1 MPGPPGPPIV
11 IAAADPPLEVNQ
23 DAVAVI
29 EDEQK
34 MDEDVPA
41 AEQPG
46 SPRKANVVNRMDPKV
61 WLVPY
66 VSISSD
72 EEEDDSDEEGKF
84 LFAFNIPL
92 LKKVSISVM
101 SDADTVI
108 LVNGSNGNDE
118 EDNDEDGNE
127 ESLAEASLPV
137 ENIIKEARSL
147 SVSAPDVPVVTID

>member
-1 MPGPPGPPIV
+1 MPGPPGPPIA
-11 IAAADPPLEVNQ
+11 IAAAEPPLEVNQ
-23 DAVAVI
+23 DAVAVV
-29 EDEQK
+29 EDEQE
-34 MDEDVPA
+34 MEEDVPA

-46 SPRKANVVNRMDPKV
+46 SPCKANVVNRMDPKI

>member
-1 MPGPPGPPIV
+1 
-11 IAAADPPLEVNQ
+11 
-23 DAVAVI
+23 
-29 EDEQK
+29 
-34 MDEDVPA
+34 
-41 AEQPG
+41 
-46 SPRKANVVNRMDPKV
+46 
-61 WLVPY
+61 
-66 VSISSD
+66 
-72 EEEDDSDEEGKF
+72 
-84 LFAFNIPL
+84 
-92 LKKVSISVM
+92 M